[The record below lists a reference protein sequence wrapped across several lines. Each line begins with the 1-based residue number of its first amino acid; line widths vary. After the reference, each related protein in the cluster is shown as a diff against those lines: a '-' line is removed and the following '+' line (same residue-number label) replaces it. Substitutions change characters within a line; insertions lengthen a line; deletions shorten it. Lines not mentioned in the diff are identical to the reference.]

1 MRDLKELQKKAQES
15 LANQQ
20 GLIRSSIRGDEFS
33 PEEIAE
39 EMERLQAQ
47 DADIQK
53 SEAQNQEE
61 MISQNESEFEDRIEK
76 NSRLRSL
83 GLLEKA
89 DPKLAE
95 HAFNIFPSLKEFGMK
110 PEVSPMLDEEEEV
123 SREPAEEEVSEEP
136 ELEQEEISRKP
147 AAAEKQVSREP
158 AEEEEPASQNI
169 EGMLKKAR
177 EEQDRASTA
186 GQFAK
191 LRDAIIGVG
200 ARRPIASDT
209 SMYEERKKEALRPIE
224 DMALKEEL
232 QSKQAKND
240 PNSQISKLM
249 RNSLSQMGISMK
261 GLDKI
266 SYSQLEKLYPSL
278 VQSLYNKISLDTK
291 NQLAK
296 DKLEATK
303 LLKQQEVE
311 KKKREGAKIS
321 DKQLTPISDVDSII
335 ANLDNVMSLSKE
347 KFTGPLDARLP
358 DILTSGEE
366 AAFRSAVG
374 RMTDSYRKAIT
385 GAGASAMELQKLESR
400 LPDPKDTLE
409 QFKAKSLEFRK
420 ELVRNRNTYLNTLKK
435 QGKDVSEFEQAAD
448 LKEELSPEE
457 KLKKYED
464 MIKRAQD
471 LQSRRGK

>member
-1 MRDLKELQKKAQES
+1 
-15 LANQQ
+15 
-20 GLIRSSIRGDEFS
+20 
-33 PEEIAE
+33 
-39 EMERLQAQ
+39 
-47 DADIQK
+47 
-53 SEAQNQEE
+53 
-61 MISQNESEFEDRIEK
+61 
-76 NSRLRSL
+76 
-83 GLLEKA
+83 
-89 DPKLAE
+89 
-95 HAFNIFPSLKEFGMK
+95 
-110 PEVSPMLDEEEEV
+110 
-123 SREPAEEEVSEEP
+123 
-136 ELEQEEISRKP
+136 
-147 AAAEKQVSREP
+147 
-158 AEEEEPASQNI
+158 
-169 EGMLKKAR
+169 
-177 EEQDRASTA
+177 
-186 GQFAK
+186 
-191 LRDAIIGVG
+191 
-200 ARRPIASDT
+200 
-209 SMYEERKKEALRPIE
+209 
-224 DMALKEEL
+224 
-232 QSKQAKND
+232 
-240 PNSQISKLM
+240 
-249 RNSLSQMGISMK
+249 
-261 GLDKI
+261 
-266 SYSQLEKLYPSL
+266 

-303 LLKQQEVE
+303 LVKQQEVE
-311 KKKREGAKIS
+311 KKKREAAKIS

-347 KFTGPLDARLP
+347 KFTGPVDARLP

-420 ELVRNRNTYLNTLKK
+420 ELVRNRSTYLNTLKK

>member
-39 EMERLQAQ
+39 EMERLQVQ
-47 DADIQK
+47 DANIQK
-53 SEAQNQEE
+53 LEAQEQEE
-61 MISQNESEFEDRIEK
+61 MMSQNESEFEDRIEK

-110 PEVSPMLDEEEEV
+110 PEVSPMLDEEEEP
-123 SREPAEEEVSEEP
+123 SREPAAVEEEISEEP
-136 ELEQEEISRKP
+136 ELEQEEVSRKP

-169 EGMLKKAR
+169 GEMLKKAR
-177 EEQDRASTA
+177 AEQDRASTA

-191 LRDAIIGVG
+191 LRNAIIGVG

-249 RNSLSQMGISMK
+249 RNSLAQMGISMK

-303 LLKQQEVE
+303 LVKQQEVE
-311 KKKREGAKIS
+311 KKKREAAKIS

-335 ANLDNVMSLSKE
+335 ANLDNVMSLSK
-347 KFTGPLDARLP
+347 
-358 DILTSGEE
+358 
-366 AAFRSAVG
+366 
-374 RMTDSYRKAIT
+374 
-385 GAGASAMELQKLESR
+385 
-400 LPDPKDTLE
+400 
-409 QFKAKSLEFRK
+409 
-420 ELVRNRNTYLNTLKK
+420 
-435 QGKDVSEFEQAAD
+435 
-448 LKEELSPEE
+448 
-457 KLKKYED
+457 
-464 MIKRAQD
+464 
-471 LQSRRGK
+471 